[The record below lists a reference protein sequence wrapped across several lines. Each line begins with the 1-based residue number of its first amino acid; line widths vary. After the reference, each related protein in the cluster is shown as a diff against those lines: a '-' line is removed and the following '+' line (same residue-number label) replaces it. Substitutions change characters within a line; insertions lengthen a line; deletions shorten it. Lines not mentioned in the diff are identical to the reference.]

1 MKKLIRDNIPEI
13 ALKEGRTLDTYIE
26 HEDQPYF
33 DLLKS
38 KLIEESHE
46 VFHAAKR
53 EDLIEEIAD
62 VLTVIGELVRQLNCQ
77 DEVFQVAEI
86 KIKEKGGFSKRIVLT
101 K

>member
-26 HEDQPYF
+26 HDDAEYLN
-33 DLLKS
+33 LLKL
-38 KLIEESHE
+38 KLIEESSE
-46 VFHAAKR
+46 VFQASKR

-62 VLTVIGELVRQLNCQ
+62 VMTVVYELMRHLDCEEELLSICENK
-77 DEVFQVAEI
+77 FQ
-86 KIKEKGGFSKRIVLT
+86 EKGGFSKRIVLT

>member
-62 VLTVIGELVRQLNCQ
+62 VMTVVYELMRHLDCEEELLSICENK
-77 DEVFQVAEI
+77 FQ
-86 KIKEKGGFSKRIVLT
+86 EKGGFSKRIVLT